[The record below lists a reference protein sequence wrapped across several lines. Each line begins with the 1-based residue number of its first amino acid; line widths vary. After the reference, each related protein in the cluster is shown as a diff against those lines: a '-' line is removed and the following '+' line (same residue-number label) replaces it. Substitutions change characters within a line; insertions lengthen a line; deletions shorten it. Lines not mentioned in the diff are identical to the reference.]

1 MYNESGFG
9 KGGSPYEYVV
19 TPKMTPV
26 LRMKKLLMI
35 GLYIL
40 WGVGLLV
47 VGSIVKLILP
57 LLAFIPIS
65 LWILVFFTWRYTQVA
80 YEYSFIGGVMKVN
93 RLLGERS
100 RRTIAEINI
109 RDLDSVSRCHGEDIN
124 AFEADRKIFAA
135 SASDAE
141 RLVSAVWTDENNQ
154 KSILFFEPDEKAI
167 RILSYYNSSIDKSI
181 FSSGR

>member
-1 MYNESGFG
+1 MNTESGFG
-9 KGGSPYEYVV
+9 TSGSPYEYVV
-19 TPKMTPV
+19 SPKMSPK

-65 LWILVFFTWRYTQVA
+65 LWILVHFTWRYTQVA
-80 YEYSFIGGVMKVN
+80 YEYSFFGGTLKVN

-100 RRTIAEINI
+100 RRMIVEIKI

-141 RLVSAVWTDENNQ
+141 RLVAAVWTDENNQ
-154 KSILFFEPDEKAI
+154 KSILYFEADEKAL
-167 RILSYYNSSIDKSI
+167 RILRYYNSTVIV
-181 FSSGR
+181 